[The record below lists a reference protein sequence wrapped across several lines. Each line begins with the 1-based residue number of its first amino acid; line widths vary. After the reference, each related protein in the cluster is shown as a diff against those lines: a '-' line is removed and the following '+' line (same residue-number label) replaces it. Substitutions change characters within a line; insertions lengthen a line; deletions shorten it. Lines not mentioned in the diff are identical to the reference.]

1 MTDTKSA
8 PELADKLGSSGYG
21 GVAPKVAHDAA
32 STIRTQADE
41 IERLRADRDS
51 FQRVGVAAQAALAKA
66 EKERDEALAKH
77 EAISE
82 WLTLDSR
89 KQYDRL
95 TALSAALAKAKDALA
110 RWGSYGCPDCGG
122 DCASANPPV
131 ACCIMQETRATL
143 ASIDAGEEHPDSVR
157 LVHDAKAWKMVA
169 QTMERSRDD
178 VRSALKE
185 LLDAYSAYFPPGN
198 PWGDKARKTLGINAP
213 VFEGHDP
220 TNPFAPRE
228 RPKKSIR
235 LMTDA
240 ERRAA
245 GLDPN
250 GGFDGPT
257 GAD

>member
-1 MTDTKSA
+1 MTDGARKLAERLWGS
-8 PELADKLGSSGYG
+8 ELECLAR
-21 GVAPKVAHDAA
+21 DALIA
-32 STIRTQADE
+32 QADE
-41 IERLRADRDS
+41 IERKDRMLHEEQQCLTATEMDRDYWKD
-51 FQRVGVAAQAALAKA
+51 QATSA
-66 EKERDEALAKH
+66 E
-77 EAISE
+77 
-82 WLTLDSR
+82 
-89 KQYDRL
+89 
-95 TALSAALAKAKDALA
+95 AALAKAKDAL
-110 RWGSYGCPDCGG
+110 REIDGHIINDNG
-122 DCASANPPV
+122 DVTWSPLK
-131 ACCIMQETRATL
+131 IRETVRATL

-185 LLDAYSAYFPPGN
+185 LLDAYSACFPPGN

-220 TNPFAPRE
+220 TSPFAPRE